1 MRVIDVMTTDVIT
14 VAPET
19 SLKEAA
25 RRMIAAGISG
35 LPVVDEDGRV
45 VGIITEADF
54 VEAEADRSWGRDRR
68 RLLDA
73 VFGERRPRQAQTVED
88 AMSRNPLVVD
98 HDSDITE
105 AARKMTDHN
114 VKRLPV
120 VNPDGRLEGIIS
132 RADIMMA
139 FARPDETIALEV
151 EKEVIRRILM
161 LDPDDISVDVVDG
174 VVTLSGEVPN
184 RSDARLLEE
193 LAGRLEGVTRVDASL
208 NWTADDTKHPESP
221 SVWR

>member
-1 MRVIDVMTTDVIT
+1 MKVIDVMTTDVIT
-14 VAPET
+14 VTPEAP
-19 SLKEAA
+19 LKEAA
-25 RRMIAAGISG
+25 RQMINAGVSG
-35 LPVVDEDGRV
+35 LPVVDAGGRV

-54 VEAEADRSWGRDRR
+54 VEAEADRSWGRERR

-73 VFGERRPRQAQTVED
+73 VFGEKRAREAQTVED

-98 HDSDITE
+98 PDSNITE

-120 VNPDGRLEGIIS
+120 VSPDGTLAGIIS

-139 FARPDETIALEV
+139 FARPDATIAVEV
-151 EKEVIRRILM
+151 EEDVIGRVLM
-161 LDPDDISVDVVDG
+161 LDAADIDVDVTDG
-174 VVTLSGEVPN
+174 IVRLSGEVPN

-193 LAGRLEGVTRVDASL
+193 LTGRLEGVTRVEADLTWA
-208 NWTADDTKHPESP
+208 ADDTKRPESP
-221 SVWR
+221 SAWR